1 MMRSKSPAISPLVG
15 IVVTII
21 ATAIAVLL
29 VPHEY
34 RPAGAMFLPGL
45 VMAIGLIGL
54 PVVMVFTS
62 PAAAFRIENLLMV
75 GLTYWILLDLLQ
87 GAYDL
92 SDSGRT
98 GVCSALIAI
107 GVFATGIWSAGL
119 MRAWKVPTILHR
131 ACRAELSAQTCF
143 WIILAC
149 AAITLFRYA
158 WPCRFD
164 VVLMVKSLA
173 GNRWDAPWVR
183 GALGGWESFIDHL
196 PYFGYLLPTLTVLLA
211 NKQRSWFTPSVAISI
226 VLTIII
232 IAFLAHGGS
241 RRIIGVMIGSALI
254 CWVSLPNQVQ
264 RPGTFIIAGVAA
276 ALLLLVMQVMLEY
289 RVVGYG
295 KMFDKEQHG
304 RSYQHLHVDDNFLRL
319 AQIIEMIPDQ
329 HEFTREKTI
338 TWILVRP
345 VPRVLWPGKPTSPG
359 FELHDVVGIRQTTLS
374 CSAVGELYMSW
385 GWLAV
390 WVGGWFYGRLA
401 GVVNQILSIGNSPV
415 RFLMYAAGAMA
426 LFAGVRSMLDL
437 VLMSYMVVAWYFLVL
452 VLKLPV
458 TAETSAELAQPA
470 ASRAFA

>member
-1 MMRSKSPAISPLVG
+1 MRSQSPAISPMIG
-15 IVVTII
+15 IVVTIL

-29 VPHEY
+29 VPHDY

-45 VMAIGLIGL
+45 AMAIGLVGL
-54 PVVMVFTS
+54 PIVMVFAS
-62 PAAAFRIENLLMV
+62 PAAAFRVENLLML
-75 GLTYWILLDLLQ
+75 GLTYWVVLDLLQ

-92 SDSGRT
+92 TDVGRPAI
-98 GVCSALIAI
+98 GSALMAV
-107 GVFATGIWSAGL
+107 GVFACGIWCAGL
-119 MRAWKVPTILHR
+119 HRGWKVPQVLHR
-131 ACRAELSAQTCF
+131 ACRAELSAQNCF

-211 NKQRSWFTPSVAISI
+211 NKQKSWFTPAVAVSV
-226 VLTIII
+226 VLTLII

-254 CWVSLPNQVQ
+254 CWVSLPNHFQ
-264 RPGTFIIAGVAA
+264 RPSTLIVAAVAAGV
-276 ALLLLVMQVMLEY
+276 LLVVMQIMLEY
-289 RVVGYG
+289 RVIGYG
-295 KMFDKEQHG
+295 KIFEKDQSA
-304 RSYQHLHVDDNFLRL
+304 RAYDHLHVDDNFLRL
-319 AQIIEMIPDQ
+319 AQIIEIIPDQ
-329 HEFTREKTI
+329 HDYTYEKTI
-338 TWILVRP
+338 LWILVRP
-345 VPRVLWPGKPTSPG
+345 VPRALWPGKPTSPG
-359 FELHDVVGIRQTTLS
+359 FELHEAVGIPRTTLS

-390 WVGGWFYGRLA
+390 GFGGWLYGRLA
-401 GVVNQILSIGNSPV
+401 GIVNQFLTTGTSPV

-426 LFAGVRSMLDL
+426 LFAGIRSMLDL
-437 VLMSYMVVAWYFLVL
+437 VLMSYMLLAWYFIV
-452 VLKLPV
+452 VILKLPIAV
-458 TAETSAELAQPA
+458 ETKSDVPSPA
-470 ASRAFA
+470 SNRCYA